1 MLLKTTNMRS
11 IYATFDI
18 INESREERKKKKVYA
33 LKLPQFQPKSFLR
46 FFFLLFAISDFII
59 MKVEISLSG
68 RKIKKKKKESKNG
81 QYLLS
86 ILLEIFCMD
95 EKTLNFENLKIFFFL
110 VCFSFVQLCRK
121 KHAPLLL

>member
-1 MLLKTTNMRS
+1 MRS

-68 RKIKKKKKESKNG
+68 RKIKKKKKNRKMGN
-81 QYLLS
+81 
-86 ILLEIFCMD
+86 IFYQFYW
-95 EKTLNFENLKIFFFL
+95 KFFAWMKRL
-110 VCFSFVQLCRK
+110 
-121 KHAPLLL
+121 